1 MAREIPPVAVRR
13 DAVKMQSMP
22 PLPARGP
29 LQQLAEQIARGDIT
43 PLAAAE
49 AALARA
55 NSNASRNVYIAL
67 DSERVRQE
75 ADTLPQ
81 RFPPAAKPPLYG
93 VPVSIKDCF
102 DVAGFPTTLGSRFY
116 AERNGTAREDSAVA
130 ARLREQ
136 GALIIG
142 KTHMHPLAYG
152 ITGENPDYG
161 DCVQPSDAQRLTGGS
176 SSGAAA
182 SVQEQSALA
191 AIGTD
196 TGGSIRLPAAL
207 CGAAGYRASLEQA
220 HQTKLWH
227 GGMHLAPTFDTLGWL
242 FQDLRD
248 APLLAEALFGL
259 HSPEA
264 TETRPRIGCLS
275 DDFLHDCDSQAL
287 AGFVEWKKKLTNTG
301 ATIIPS
307 DTAYWDEAL
316 EIYAAITAHEAAAI
330 HTVKSGGDFS
340 HFPAPIAQRLT
351 WGASISSG
359 EIALF
364 RARHA
369 RFRERAESQL
379 SQFHFFLAPC
389 AALHQLAAGA
399 DHTESRR
406 PILRYTTPMS
416 LAGAPVVTLPTTTGA
431 GVQLIAPR
439 NADARLLAYAKAI
452 GTRLA

>member
-1 MAREIPPVAVRR
+1 MH
-13 DAVKMQSMP
+13 SMP
-22 PLPARGP
+22 AVPTRGP
-29 LQQLAEQIARGDIT
+29 VQQLAEQLARGEIT

-55 NSNASRNVYIAL
+55 NSNASRNAYIAL
-67 DSERVRQE
+67 DAERIRQE
-75 ADTLPQ
+75 AATLPQ
-81 RFPPAAKPPLYG
+81 RFAQNPKPPLYG

-116 AERNGTAREDSAVA
+116 AERNGAAHEDSAVA

-136 GALIIG
+136 GAIIIG
-142 KTHMHPLAYG
+142 KTHMHPLAFG

-161 DCVQPSDAQRLTGGS
+161 DCVQPKNAQRLTGGS

-196 TGGSIRLPAAL
+196 TGGSIRAPAAL
-207 CGAAGYRASLEQA
+207 CGLAGYRASLDLA
-220 HQTKLWH
+220 HQKKLWR
-227 GGMHLAPTFDTLGWL
+227 GGVHLAPSFDTLGWL

-248 APLLAEALFGL
+248 APLLAEALFDL
-259 HSPEA
+259 HSPDA
-264 TETRPRIGCLS
+264 TETRPRIGCVS
-275 DDFLHDCDSQAL
+275 DEFLHDCDQQAR
-287 AGFVEWKKKLTNTG
+287 AAFAEWKKKLSDLG
-301 ATIIPS
+301 ATIIPA

-316 EIYAAITAHEAAAI
+316 EIYAAISAHEAAAI
-330 HTVKSGGDFS
+330 HGPKTNGDFS
-340 HFPAPIAQRLT
+340 HFPQPIAQRLT
-351 WGASISSG
+351 WGASLSAD

-379 SQFHFFLAPC
+379 RQFHFFLAPS
-389 AALHQLAAGA
+389 AALHELRVGA

-406 PILRYTTPMS
+406 AILRYTTPIS
-416 LAGAPVVTLPTTTGA
+416 LAGAPVVTLPTTSGV